1 MDQAHQ
7 LLYAYY
13 RYVDDVWGL
22 WTLGEETL
30 RRFHD
35 LANIIHSD
43 NITLFEKQLE
53 FLDVHTSIVNNV
65 VTTDLFS
72 KPTDKHM
79 YLHMCSS
86 HPESTKKAI
95 PYGLGVRIKRICSS
109 NDNYLR
115 HRKDLKSHLQDR
127 EYNANFMKD
136 ELGKID
142 SKERTDRKSVV

>member
-7 LLYAYY
+7 LPYKYY
-13 RYVDDVWGL
+13 RYVDDVWGGL
-22 WTLGEETL
+22 WTHGEETL
-30 RRFHD
+30 KQFHE
-35 LANIIHSD
+35 LANTSHPRIQ
-43 NITLFEKQLE
+43 ITLRFSKKQLE

-95 PYGLGVRIKRICSS
+95 PYGLGC
-109 NDNYLR
+109 
-115 HRKDLKSHLQDR
+115 
-127 EYNANFMKD
+127 AN
-136 ELGKID
+136 
-142 SKERTDRKSVV
+142 KENLFE